1 MGGKCH
7 EGEHWDGLVKKCMQ
21 CHLACQQPRVNARCI
36 SYCESEHCRAVPGR
50 FYDRLLKK
58 CMSCT
63 DVCGRHP
70 AECSQHCQAMSPH
83 ATIKM
88 ISAEVTQMQNSR
100 DLSVI
105 TALEESS
112 ILVYSL
118 LALCMVLVVS
128 SLCIALAIFPRRSKD
143 TASKPGPK
151 KANQK
156 QECVVK
162 LGEEVG
168 LQRGQQ
174 SSHAFVTSSSR
185 PADREPSDD
194 SSPTETCVCV
204 HCFPDLKTLGQ
215 GNDSPLRAPFTF
227 YQQAV
232 LQKAQ
237 SQKET
242 SLWTEDSLYS
252 SGMEVHEEAAVG

>member
-1 MGGKCH
+1 MSDTTMLKCQ
-7 EGEHWDGLVKKCMQ
+7 GICFS
-21 CHLACQQPRVNARCI
+21 
-36 SYCESEHCRAVPGR
+36 SYMWPLPS
-50 FYDRLLKK
+50 
-58 CMSCT
+58 
-63 DVCGRHP
+63 
-70 AECSQHCQAMSPH
+70 
-83 ATIKM
+83 
-88 ISAEVTQMQNSR
+88 
-100 DLSVI
+100 LS
-105 TALEESS
+105 T
-112 ILVYSL
+112 
-118 LALCMVLVVS
+118 
-128 SLCIALAIFPRRSKD
+128 
-143 TASKPGPK
+143 
-151 KANQK
+151 
-156 QECVVK
+156 
-162 LGEEVG
+162 
-168 LQRGQQ
+168 
-174 SSHAFVTSSSR
+174 AFVTSSSR